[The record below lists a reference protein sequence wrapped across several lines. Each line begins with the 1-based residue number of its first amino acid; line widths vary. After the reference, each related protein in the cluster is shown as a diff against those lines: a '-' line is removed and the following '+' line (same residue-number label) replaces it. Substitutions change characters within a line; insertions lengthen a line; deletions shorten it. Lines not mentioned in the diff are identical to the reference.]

1 MTLLEFVK
9 ERFGYSEQETNFAE
23 NNTYGIIKVNRL
35 KDLLIENQYNEIL
48 ENFKKYHYMV
58 VPLNP
63 RIYTNM
69 ICEEDGNMVFYEF
82 GKNRNM
88 YFSYKFDLYS
98 PIFKLANYGYE
109 VCIKDISINKGKID
123 FNANFGSVLLT
134 DVVYEE
140 ISLYTEQ
147 DYLYKL
153 FEELNN
159 LGEGKKMTFEEYE
172 FIRKEEWIKYR
183 KINSKGGNREW
194 E

>member
-1 MTLLEFVK
+1 MTLLEFTK
-9 ERFGYSEQETNFAE
+9 ERFRYSEIETNFAE
-23 NNTYGIIKVNRL
+23 SNRYGISRLHRL
-35 KDLLIENQYNEIL
+35 KDIITEDQYTEIL
-48 ENFKKYHYMV
+48 ENFKEYHYMV

-63 RIYTNM
+63 RIFTQM
-69 ICEEDGNMVFYEF
+69 VCEEDEKMVFYEF

-88 YFSYKFDLYS
+88 YFSYKFDLHS
-98 PIFKLANYGYE
+98 PIFKMSNYGYE